1 MDPTQ
6 HGRYVQTTEGL
17 EITNAQYL
25 DSRMFT
31 CTASNIFGSRE
42 KHVYLVVI
50 GKTEF
55 SDYQIS
61 HPSPPFPL
69 YQITHAVTIEFKTLL
84 LTPPP
89 ELQSYDAEIHLPREE
104 IIGQLQNSL

>member
-50 GKTEF
+50 GK
-55 SDYQIS
+55 
-61 HPSPPFPL
+61 
-69 YQITHAVTIEFKTLL
+69 IEMNSMSTKFNCI
-84 LTPPP
+84 
-89 ELQSYDAEIHLPREE
+89 DAETHLF
-104 IIGQLQNSL
+104 G